1 MGGPPLQRIYDVA
14 PFAVDFIDG
23 DGPDL
28 AIAFASVGHDS
39 ARAPSPEFVATASGQ
54 CRRRALFVSDASRS
68 WANHPGFEAAVLTA
82 VNWVA
87 ARAPLGRVAT
97 LGLSMGGFSAL
108 VAAQVVPVDAVLAFG
123 PQYSVAPGFGEGRW
137 PEWTKTLPP
146 LRWPVAPLP
155 RSGWTCL
162 FHGTL
167 DDQPQAMGFAVQR
180 GVDHLL
186 FPGLTHSAL
195 VPHLKSQGVLSGLLD
210 AALANDRRRLLRIA
224 GSAGGERRVETVAR
238 P

>member
-14 PFAVDFIDG
+14 PFAVDFIDS

-137 PEWTKTLPP
+137 SEWTKTLPP

-155 RSGWTCL
+155 RSGPMVT
-162 FHGTL
+162 
-167 DDQPQAMGFAVQR
+167 PVQAAPVASAAPPSTAPAPTAPPPLPAAPAPR
-180 GVDHLL
+180 VAAPKIDLAEIDRYL
-186 FPGLTHSAL
+186 EGLGKL
-195 VPHLKSQGVLSGLLD
+195 
-210 AALANDRRRLLRIA
+210 
-224 GSAGGERRVETVAR
+224 
-238 P
+238 